1 MQINVLASHFA
12 NRWLTI
18 EGAGRNPA
26 HILGCLVRAHYPGLV
41 QLPRRTA
48 ELPALRTLPWP
59 RSAAHA
65 HDRVASFAVGGLQ
78 AWRGRLLWHQSRGRA
93 ERILGKFLSHTK
105 LVNI

>member
-41 QLPRRTA
+41 QLPRRT
-48 ELPALRTLPWP
+48 EESPALRWEDYKLGENAYYGTKAEAVQKEFWVRFFHTL
-59 RSAAHA
+59 
-65 HDRVASFAVGGLQ
+65 
-78 AWRGRLLWHQSRGRA
+78 
-93 ERILGKFLSHTK
+93 
-105 LVNI
+105 N